1 MSNENKSIVEFDF
14 NLICEYFSSIER
26 QGPGSNKATLKALG
40 FIENLDEKSMIADL
54 GSGTGAQTMVLAENT
69 TGTITAI
76 DLFPKFIDILN
87 SNANRNSMQNRVNG
101 IVGSMDNLPFQHEE
115 LDLIWSEGA
124 IYNIGFKKGIDYW
137 RQFLIKGGYLAVSEA
152 CWLTQDRPGEIFDF
166 WNKAYPEIDTISAK
180 VSQIYD
186 AGYSLSALFT
196 LPDNCWIDNFYIP
209 QRVAQSE
216 FLKRHPNNIVAAE
229 LVENERLEADLYS
242 KYNEFYGYVFFIAKK
257 I

>member
-1 MSNENKSIVEFDF
+1 LSDKA
-14 NLICEYFSSIER
+14 
-26 QGPGSNKATLKALG
+26 GSNKATLKALG

-137 RQFLIKGGYLAVSEA
+137 RQFLKKGGYLAVSEA
-152 CWLTQDRPGEIFDF
+152 CWLTQDRPGEIF
-166 WNKAYPEIDTISAK
+166 
-180 VSQIYD
+180 
-186 AGYSLSALFT
+186 
-196 LPDNCWIDNFYIP
+196 
-209 QRVAQSE
+209 
-216 FLKRHPNNIVAAE
+216 
-229 LVENERLEADLYS
+229 
-242 KYNEFYGYVFFIAKK
+242 
-257 I
+257 